1 MNFYIYLKYLFQM
14 TKKVKQKI
22 LYFLPVLI
30 AGIFIAMALAPVVS
44 QSGGASQIQPT
55 TTTATTVNETMP
67 YLNTNVTWSAFNS
80 SMTPNEYL
88 NGTDQPQYINAEPST
103 FYQNYISVN
112 PAHIIAPKVL
122 QADNLGDSPASW
134 DKSLWSY
141 VNVLANTTATVTW
154 ANVSGLGETK
164 YTIDKTGSNSNS
176 YVQTE
181 MGYNIKA
188 TNYSSQN
195 LNYDYLTAIF
205 SVSVPT
211 SSGAVGYIDLWNS
224 TGAGHTATPYITSG
238 SYYFSES
245 LAQIQKENGY
255 TTTWNTTA
263 VKGYSSYLLI
273 DPSLNI
279 PSGAPNGDYSI
290 TLNGL
295 AMTTYPITFGSNSTG
310 SVITSSTG
318 NLQLSDFHPDI
329 QNVSIVNAGYTEAL
343 SQPMSM
349 GLNYTYTQAQL
360 TGSEYIEENTREA
373 NLEFPTGSDISY
385 SNSNISLVLNG
396 VTGDQIGIYN
406 INGVSYS
413 SSVSTMHGNQTLYS
427 GSVNPNQPNNVII
440 QTEYTAQ
447 QWNSITQAPFFLS
460 VQGIEYYWWIFL
472 IGTFGAIGIFA
483 GLRSYSEGKEENLRA
498 PPKVR

>member
-30 AGIFIAMALAPVVS
+30 AGIFIAMALTPTT
-44 QSGGASQIQPT
+44 SGGQSQMQPQ

-88 NGTDQPQYINAEPST
+88 NGTASPNYINAEPSV
-103 FYQNYISVN
+103 FYKNYISIN
-112 PAHIIAPKVL
+112 PSLIIANHAL
-122 QADNLGDSPASW
+122 QNDTLGSLSTTWDSY
-134 DKSLWSY
+134 LWGSISGSAT
-141 VNVLANTTATVTW
+141 NVTVSNSW
-154 ANVSGLGETK
+154 ANVSNMGEEKLTTDITGTHSSVWAHMG
-164 YTIDKTGSNSNS
+164 YTIN
-176 YVQTE
+176 
-181 MGYNIKA
+181 A
-188 TNYSSQN
+188 PNYSSQN
-195 LNYDYLTAIF
+195 TMYDYVTAII
-205 SVSVPT
+205 SVSTPIN
-211 SSGAVGYIDLWNS
+211 SGAVGTLSLWNS
-224 TGAGHTATPYITSG
+224 SGAGAGYTPSISSGTYYI
-238 SYYFSES
+238 SES
-245 LAQIQKENGY
+245 LAQYEKNTNYSI
-255 TTTWNTTA
+255 TFNTTDG
-263 VKGYSSYLLI
+263 KGYSSNVG
-273 DPSLNI
+273 PMLNLQI
-279 PSGAPNGDYSI
+279 PSGSPDGTYSI

-295 AMTTYPITFGSNSTG
+295 AMTTYPISFGSNANGTT
-310 SVITSSTG
+310 ITNNAG
-318 NLQLSDFHPDI
+318 NLQLTEFHPDI
-329 QNVSIVNAGYTEAL
+329 SNVTIANGGYSEAL
-343 SQPMSM
+343 SEPMSM
-349 GLNYTYTQAQL
+349 GLNYTYTQAQI
-360 TGSEYIEENTREA
+360 TGSQFIEENTQEA

-385 SNSNISLVLNG
+385 SNSNISLILNG
-396 VTGDQIGIYN
+396 ISGNQIGIYN

-413 SSVSTMHGNQTLYS
+413 SSVSDTHGNQTLYT